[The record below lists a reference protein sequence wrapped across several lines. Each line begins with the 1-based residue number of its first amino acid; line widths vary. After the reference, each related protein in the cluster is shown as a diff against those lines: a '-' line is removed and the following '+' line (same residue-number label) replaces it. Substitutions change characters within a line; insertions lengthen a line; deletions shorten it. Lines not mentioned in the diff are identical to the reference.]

1 MTNTVTSSPDT
12 SRIVSTIAALSGGG
26 ILPLHISIRRLLL
39 RMWFL
44 TMDRGKNDEPDLDDA
59 EYCHKIF
66 HELVKEDGNPNR
78 FWRTRKK
85 RFGGDDYSRKIK
97 VSKRMSVPR
106 RDSEGRIERDS
117 EGNQLEHWI
126 DALVEIDD
134 EVTFYAGLVRIMAK
148 RAGVGRKSP
157 AEYSAA
163 DLGAILVSILKHY
176 DMAQAEPTEDTLRR
190 EASHPHWPPG
200 WESSVTMARDLAREL
215 AGRAAN
221 DPTPEPQTETKA

>member
-1 MTNTVTSSPDT
+1 MTNSPDT
-12 SRIVSTIAALSGGG
+12 SRIVSTIAALSGQG
-26 ILPLHISIRRLLL
+26 ILPLQISIRRLLL

-66 HELVKEDGNPNR
+66 HELVKEDGNPQR

-85 RFGGDDYSRKIK
+85 RFPGDDYARKIK
-97 VSKRMSVPR
+97 VAKRRSVPK
-106 RDSEGRIERDS
+106 RDSEGRIEQDS

-126 DALVEIDD
+126 DAMIEIDD
-134 EVTFYAGLVRIMAK
+134 DVTFYAGLVRVMAN

-157 AEYSAA
+157 AEYSAT

-176 DMAQAEPTEDTLRR
+176 DMAQAEPTEDFVRR
-190 EASHPHWPPG
+190 EASHPDWPNG
-200 WESSVTMARDLAREL
+200 WASSVAMARDLAREL
-215 AGRAAN
+215 ASRAAN
-221 DPTPEPQTETKA
+221 EPNPEPQPETKA